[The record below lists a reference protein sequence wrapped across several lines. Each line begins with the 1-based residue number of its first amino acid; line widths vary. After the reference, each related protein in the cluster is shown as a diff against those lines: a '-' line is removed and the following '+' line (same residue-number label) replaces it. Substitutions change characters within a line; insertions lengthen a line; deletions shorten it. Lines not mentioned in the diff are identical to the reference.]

1 MFYIE
6 CFERVYSYRL
16 TEYVVS
22 ELCVCV
28 SHVVLYFSL
37 SSKHASACGSGD
49 THYLINYFCGFYILV
64 LMNLCYFLYFSPM
77 SKRTM

>member
-49 THYLINYFCGFYILV
+49 THYL
-64 LMNLCYFLYFSPM
+64 
-77 SKRTM
+77 